1 MPNSRNNSSEMK
13 QIKTVEKKTF
23 NRSPYKEKTRV
34 MRIPE
39 SQVPR
44 VQKWLDEC
52 RQDVKDSAWL
62 KE

>member
-13 QIKTVEKKTF
+13 QIKTVVKRVSC
-23 NRSPYKEKTRV
+23 RSPYEEKTRA

-44 VQKWLDEC
+44 AQQWLDEC

>member
-1 MPNSRNNSSEMK
+1 MKDSRNNSSKTKQMK
-13 QIKTVEKKTF
+13 TSEKKTSS
-23 NRSPYKEKTRV
+23 RSPYGEITRV

-52 RQDVKDSAWL
+52 RQDIKDSAWL
-62 KE
+62 SK